1 MQFYHFMQTNSY
13 GVVYASNEGCLE
25 RSDGGK
31 CETIMEIKED
41 LEPPIAV
48 TYFVQNAYIN
58 HRKYVDSVSKDQLM
72 GIYSS
77 NLGKTIDINQA
88 KS

>member
-1 MQFYHFMQTNSY
+1 
-13 GVVYASNEGCLE
+13 
-25 RSDGGK
+25 
-31 CETIMEIKED
+31 MEIKEN

>member
-1 MQFYHFMQTNSY
+1 
-13 GVVYASNEGCLE
+13 
-25 RSDGGK
+25 
-31 CETIMEIKED
+31 MEIKEN

-72 GIYSS
+72 G
-77 NLGKTIDINQA
+77 KTIDINQA